1 MRIVRDVRAN
11 RRLHVL
17 SLLGLLALASG
28 CDSGT
33 ANVPQGGTAADAQA
47 RQESEAAAR
56 KAAFG
61 GKTIQTKQ
69 AARR

>member
-28 CDSGT
+28 CDSGST
-33 ANVPQGGTAADAQA
+33 NAPQVGTAADTQA
-47 RQESEAAAR
+47 KQESEAAAR
-56 KAAFG
+56 RAAFG

-69 AARR
+69 VTKR